1 MLIKSIIGFV
11 KISNIFFCFGIILYY
26 FEYNFTNMKQIT
38 KILSKYQF
46 ASEVQKAVKNINGAG
61 LTYYKEG
68 ELVTRQSLVLK
79 KTEDIEAYVI
89 KTIQAYYRTTYKQ
102 GINNK

>member
-1 MLIKSIIGFV
+1 
-11 KISNIFFCFGIILYY
+11 
-26 FEYNFTNMKQIT
+26 MKQIT